1 MTDPVQNKPTETLEE
16 LRARTDLANKFAWLM
31 VSGMTAMCYR
41 EKGEQPLIETWR
53 RLLSSE
59 QKERFIAA
67 LDKLEI
73 RDNPPAVTAALYHYF
88 SNSIGGLNMQV
99 VVESPR
105 KAWIRYM
112 APWGSYP
119 GIAALAV
126 PHSVRRT
133 ILSTWHPRN
142 GELLGC
148 PRLGWVATKFVS
160 EGHPY
165 DEGYFYEYDHDLR
178 PEERFR
184 VEHVERSPEFIA
196 AEAPKLNPETWPEA
210 RILKGGYNYSVDYV
224 RHVIAILYELLG
236 VNAATDVIRAAMRL
250 LGAQFTKD
258 LARSTGETGTD
269 AIGVLRMFGAIF
281 TSFRNEVTV
290 EGDAKKATL
299 NLKGFS
305 PFADGSAPELRA
317 AVFEFFAMA
326 VRQQNGHLTIERA
339 HVSASCEET
348 WTLTDA
354 GEWLW

>member
-1 MTDPVQNKPTETLEE
+1 MTTQKPAETLEE
-16 LRARTDLANKFAWLM
+16 LRARTALANRFAWLM
-31 VSGMTAMCYR
+31 VSGVTAMCYR
-41 EKGEQPLIETWR
+41 EKGEATLVEIWR
-53 RLLSSE
+53 RLLTGE
-59 QKERFIAA
+59 QRDRFLAA

-126 PHSVRRT
+126 PPAVRRT

-148 PRLGWVATKFVS
+148 PRLGWVATKFVA

-184 VEHVERSPEFIA
+184 VEHVEKTPEFLPEA
-196 AEAPKLNPETWPEA
+196 APRLNPETWPEA

-250 LGAQFTKD
+250 LAAQFTLD
-258 LARSTGETGTD
+258 LANATGETGKD
-269 AIGVLRMFGAIF
+269 AVGVLRMFAAIF
-281 TSFRNEVTV
+281 AAFRNDLSV
-290 EGDAKKATL
+290 EGDGTRAVL
-299 NLKGFS
+299 RLKGMN
-305 PFADGSAPELRA
+305 PFTDEAAPELRA
-317 AVFEFFAMA
+317 AVYEFFAMA
-326 VRQQNGHLTIERA
+326 VRQRNGHLRLERGP
-339 HVSASCEET
+339 VSAEGEEV

>member
-1 MTDPVQNKPTETLEE
+1 MTQQKVAETLEE
-16 LRARTDLANKFAWLM
+16 LRARTDLANTFAWQM
-31 VSGMTAMCYR
+31 VSGITAMCYR
-41 EKGEQPLIETWR
+41 EKGEAILVEIWR

-59 QKERFIAA
+59 QRDRFLAA

-73 RDNPPAVTAALYHYF
+73 RDNPPAVTAAFYHYF
-88 SNSIGGLNMQV
+88 SNKIGGLNMQV

-119 GIAALAV
+119 GMAALAV
-126 PHSVRRT
+126 PPSVRRT

-148 PRLGWVATKFVS
+148 PRLGWVATKFVA

-184 VEHVERSPEFIA
+184 VEHVEKSPEFIP
-196 AEAPKLNPETWPEA
+196 ENAPVLNPETWPEA

-224 RHVIAILYELLG
+224 RHVIAIVYELLG
-236 VNAATDVIRAAMRL
+236 VHAANDVIRAAVRL
-250 LGAQFTKD
+250 LAAQFTPALVAATGHPGKD
-258 LARSTGETGTD
+258 ALS
-269 AIGVLRMFGAIF
+269 VLNVFGAIF
-281 TSFRNEVTV
+281 AAFRNEVSV
-290 EGDAKKATL
+290 EGDEKRAVL
-299 NLKGFS
+299 RLKGFT
-305 PFADGSAPELRA
+305 PFTDKEDSELRSSIY
-317 AVFEFFAMA
+317 EFFAMA
-326 VRQQNGHLTIERA
+326 VRQRNGHLKLERA
-339 HVSASCEET
+339 PLSADGTEV

>member
-1 MTDPVQNKPTETLEE
+1 MTTLKPTETLEA
-16 LRARTDLANKFAWLM
+16 LRTRTALANKFAWLM
-31 VSGMTAMCYR
+31 VSGITAMCYR
-41 EKGEQPLIETWR
+41 EKGEATLVEIWR

-59 QKERFIAA
+59 QRDRFLAA

-88 SNSIGGLNMQV
+88 SNSIGGLTMHV

-126 PHSVRRT
+126 PLSVRRT

-148 PRLGWVATKFVS
+148 PRLGWVLTKSVA

-184 VEHVERSPEFIA
+184 VEHVERSPEFDPEA
-196 AEAPKLNPETWPEA
+196 APKLNPETWPEA

-236 VNAATDVIRAAMRL
+236 VYAATNVIRAAARL
-250 LGAQFTKD
+250 LAVQFTRD
-258 LARSTGETGTD
+258 LAETTGETGKD
-269 AIGVLRMFGAIF
+269 AAGVLRMFAAIF
-281 TSFRNEVTV
+281 AAFRNEVSV
-290 EGDAKKATL
+290 EGDGKRAVL
-299 NLKGFS
+299 RLKGFT
-305 PFADGSAPELRA
+305 PFTDEAAPELRA
-317 AVFEFFAMA
+317 AVYEFFAMA
-326 VRQQNGHLTIERA
+326 VRQQNGHLKLERA
-339 HVSASCEET
+339 PVSADGEEV
-348 WTLTDA
+348 WTLTDT

>member
-1 MTDPVQNKPTETLEE
+1 MTKDMVTETLED
-16 LRARTDLANKFAWLM
+16 LRARTGLASKFAWLM

-41 EKGEQPLIETWR
+41 EKGEATLVEIWR
-53 RLLSSE
+53 RLLTGE
-59 QKERFIAA
+59 QKDRFLAA

-126 PHSVRRT
+126 PHAVRRT

-165 DEGYFYEYDHDLR
+165 DEGYFYEYDHDLS
-178 PEERFR
+178 PAERFR
-184 VEHVERSPEFIA
+184 VEHVEKTPEFLPEA
-196 AEAPKLNPETWPEA
+196 APKLNPETWPEA
-210 RILKGGYNYSVDYV
+210 RILKGGYNYGVDYV

-236 VNAATDVIRAAMRL
+236 VNAATDIIRAAMRL
-250 LGAQFTKD
+250 LAAQFTKD
-258 LARSTGETGTD
+258 LAATTGHSGTD
-269 AIGVLRMFGAIF
+269 ALSVLQMFAALF
-281 TSFRNEVTV
+281 AAFRNDVTV
-290 EGDAKKATL
+290 EGDSRHAVL
-299 NLKGFS
+299 RLQGFN
-305 PFADGSAPELRA
+305 PFTDAAAPELRA
-317 AVFEFFAMA
+317 AVYEFFAMA
-326 VRQQNGHLTIERA
+326 VRQQNGHLRLERA
-339 HVSASCEET
+339 PLTADGSEV
-348 WTLTDA
+348 WTLSDA

>member
-1 MTDPVQNKPTETLEE
+1 MTTQKSAETLEE
-16 LRARTDLANKFAWLM
+16 LRARTALAGKFAWLM

-41 EKGEQPLIETWR
+41 EKGEATLIEIWR
-53 RLLSSE
+53 RLLAGE
-59 QKERFIAA
+59 QRDRFLAA

-99 VVESPR
+99 VIESPR

-126 PHSVRRT
+126 PPAVRRT

-148 PRLGWVATKFVS
+148 PRLGWVATKFVA

-184 VEHVERSPEFIA
+184 VEHVERTPEFDPEA
-196 AEAPKLNPETWPEA
+196 APKLNPDTWPEA
-210 RILKGGYNYSVDYV
+210 RILKGGYNYGVDYV
-224 RHVIAILYELLG
+224 RHVVAILYELLG
-236 VNAATDVIRAAMRL
+236 VNGATDVIRAAMRL
-250 LGAQFTKD
+250 LAAQFTQD
-258 LARSTGETGTD
+258 LARTTGETGTD
-269 AIGVLRMFGAIF
+269 AIGVLRMFAALF
-281 TSFRNEVTV
+281 AAFRNEVSV
-290 EGDAKKATL
+290 EGDAGRAVL
-299 NLKGFS
+299 RLKGFT
-305 PFADGSAPELRA
+305 PFTDEAAPELRA
-317 AVFEFFAMA
+317 AVYEFFAMA
-326 VRQQNGHLTIERA
+326 VRQQNGHLRLERA
-339 HVSASCEET
+339 PLGAAGEEV

>member
-1 MTDPVQNKPTETLEE
+1 MLTKPKSDETIDQLK
-16 LRARTDLANKFAWLM
+16 ARTALANKFSWLV
-31 VSGMTAMCYR
+31 VSGVTAMSYR
-41 EKGEQPLIETWR
+41 DKGEATLNEIWR

-59 QKERFIAA
+59 QKDRFLAA

-119 GIAALAV
+119 GIAAFAV
-126 PHSVRRT
+126 PSSVRRT

-148 PRLGWVATKFVS
+148 PRLGWVATKFVA

-165 DEGYFYEYDHDLR
+165 DEGYFYEYDHDLK

-184 VEHVERSPEFIA
+184 VEHVEKSPEFIA
-196 AEAPKLNPETWPEA
+196 ADAPKLNPETWPEA
-210 RILKGGYNYSVDYV
+210 RVLKGGYNYSVDYV
-224 RHVIAILYELLG
+224 RHVLAIVYELLG
-236 VNAATDVIRAAMRL
+236 VHGATHVIASAMRL
-250 LGAQFTKD
+250 LGAQFTAD
-258 LARSTGETGTD
+258 LANTTGQTGKD
-269 AIGVLRMFGAIF
+269 AIGVLRMFAAIF
-281 TSFRNEVTV
+281 AAFRNEVEV
-290 EGDAKKATL
+290 EGDASKATL
-299 NLKGFS
+299 RLRGFT
-305 PFADGSAPELRA
+305 PFTDESAPELRA
-317 AVFEFFAMA
+317 AIFEFFAMA
-326 VRQQNGHLTIERA
+326 VRQSNGHLKIERA
-339 HVSASCEET
+339 PLAAGGEEV
-348 WTLTDA
+348 WTVTDA